1 MITDLIVS
9 LIQFLD
15 QVLDSLGIFN
25 SLSDLITSLGTY
37 QTYLND
43 FQTYLS
49 GAYFIFG
56 KPLIIF
62 VLTLSGTVFIIKV
75 VMAIVMIVGQFV
87 P

>member
-9 LIQFLD
+9 LINFLD
-15 QVLDSLGIFN
+15 QILDVLGIFD
-25 SLSDLITSLGTY
+25 SLSDLISTLGTY

-43 FQTYLS
+43 FQNYLS

>member
-1 MITDLIVS
+1 MITDLIVA
-9 LIQFLD
+9 LINFLD
-15 QVLDSLGIFN
+15 QVLEALNVFDSI
-25 SLSDLITSLGTY
+25 SDLITSLGTY

-43 FQTYLS
+43 FQNYLS

-62 VLTLSGTVFIIKV
+62 VLGLSGTVFLIKL
-75 VMAIVMIVGQFV
+75 VMAIVMIVGQFF